1 MMARLQQETKNS
13 SVNTVPLASEAS
25 KKSVSMIS
33 NHSGLNCRIKPFT
46 PVAKNMIVPQ
56 QSIHNQNSQIHKSE
70 QVQNEYDRN
79 GVETSMKK
87 GSPKAHNRFMSDLVQ
102 REP

>member
-1 MMARLQQETKNS
+1 
-13 SVNTVPLASEAS
+13 
-25 KKSVSMIS
+25 
-33 NHSGLNCRIKPFT
+33 
-46 PVAKNMIVPQ
+46 MIVPQ